1 MGVTVNYTQEE
12 LDDLLSRLDN
22 KYNTYIC
29 KLAKKNLYKI
39 GVCDMELLKELFLYK
54 WSLSYWQQNAN
65 GSTTG
70 KDNYLTQEQFNCI
83 TFRIKSLTC

>member
-39 GVCDMELLKELFLYK
+39 GVCDMELLK
-54 WSLSYWQQNAN
+54 
-65 GSTTG
+65 
-70 KDNYLTQEQFNCI
+70 
-83 TFRIKSLTC
+83 